1 VRSRFSTSFKLVW
14 DPGII
19 LSFSLVQLVDHMVV
33 MALFEDKQYLGRED
47 CNVPIFGFPY
57 STVVDDLMCLCQPD
71 HRGNLRLTVSS
82 GGLEELHYSFRGP
95 LIIFHHRDHSC
106 AVSFGFRAFRL
117 FP

>member
-1 VRSRFSTSFKLVW
+1 
-14 DPGII
+14 
-19 LSFSLVQLVDHMVV
+19 
-33 MALFEDKQYLGRED
+33 MALLEDKQSLGRED

-57 STVVDDLMCLCQPD
+57 SAVVDDLMGLCQPD

-82 GGLEELHYSFRGP
+82 GGLEELYDSFRGP

-106 AVSFGFRAFRL
+106 AVSFGSRAFRL